1 MATSSHIT
9 IYSTSKSA
17 WDAMYEAIEAA
28 KQSVYWE
35 LYIFVDDEA
44 GGRFFDL
51 LAKKAQEKIDVK
63 LIIDGLGS
71 FSVPR
76 SRIEKLRAAGVDVRV
91 FQERKHRYR
100 GIWRA
105 MISRTHR
112 KVLVVDE
119 EIGFIGGVN
128 IQKNMSDWLDVQLRI
143 EGKAVR
149 SLLRTF
155 AKMYRI
161 CGGPK
166 EHVKHLLQQPP
177 RSPRQNRDI
186 EFIYDDAHDKKS
198 NTRELYTNALEQAQK
213 NVTLF
218 TPYYF
223 PDKKFLQALWAARKR
238 GVRVDLLMPWRTDVR
253 IATYAAYAWM
263 SLMHK
268 LGVNVHV
275 VDRMMHG
282 KGVLVDDEWAMVG
295 SSNIDPTSFYDNYE
309 ANAVVRDKKAVQE
322 LRGTLNH
329 WMEESRRLLPE
340 EWEKRGFLMRIQETI
355 AYWLYRLWH
364 RQY

>member
-1 MATSSHIT
+1 MTLSQIN
-9 IYSTSKSA
+9 IYSTSKTA
-17 WDAMYEAIEAA
+17 WNAMYEAISQA
-28 KQSVYWE
+28 KKSVYWE

-44 GGRFFDL
+44 GARFFDL
-51 LAKKAQEKIDVK
+51 LSKKATEGVDVK
-63 LIIDGLGS
+63 LIIDALGS
-71 FSVPR
+71 FSVSR
-76 SRIEKLRAAGVDVRV
+76 GRIESLRANGVDVRV

-119 EIGFIGGVN
+119 TIGFIGGVN
-128 IQKNMSDWLDVQLRI
+128 IQKNMSDWLDMQLRI

-166 EHVKHLLQQPP
+166 EQVKHLL
-177 RSPRQNRDI
+177 RKTERDPWDKKDVQ
-186 EFIYDDAHDKKS
+186 FVYDDAHDKKS
-198 NTRELYTNALEQAQK
+198 NARELYTDALGNAK
-213 NVTLF
+213 KRVILF

-223 PDKKFLQALWAARKR
+223 PDRKFLQALWAARKR

-253 IATYAAYAWM
+253 IATFAAYALM
-263 SLMHK
+263 SLMHT

-309 ANAVVRDKKAVQE
+309 ANAVVRDKKAVKE
-322 LRGTLNH
+322 LRGTLNN

-340 EWEKRGFLMRIQETI
+340 EWAKRGWLMRVQEFI

>member
-1 MATSSHIT
+1 M
-9 IYSTSKSA
+9 
-17 WDAMYEAIEAA
+17 
-28 KQSVYWE
+28 
-35 LYIFVDDEA
+35 
-44 GGRFFDL
+44 
-51 LAKKAQEKIDVK
+51 
-63 LIIDGLGS
+63 
-71 FSVPR
+71 
-76 SRIEKLRAAGVDVRV
+76 
-91 FQERKHRYR
+91 
-100 GIWRA
+100 

-119 EIGFIGGVN
+119 KIGFIGGVN
-128 IQKNMSDWLDVQLRI
+128 IQKEMGDWLDMQLRI

-166 EHVKHLLQQPP
+166 QNVKHLLT
-177 RSPRQNRDI
+177 RTARDPWDKKDVQ
-186 EFIYDDAHDKKS
+186 FVYDDAHDKKS
-198 NTRELYTNALEQAQK
+198 NTRELYTSALDKAK
-213 NVTLF
+213 TRVTLF

-223 PDKKFLQALWAARKR
+223 PDKKFLQALWSARKR
-238 GVRVDLLMPWRTDVR
+238 GVRVDLLLPWRTDVR

-263 SLMHK
+263 TIMHK

-275 VDRMMHG
+275 IDRMMHG

-309 ANAVVRDKKAVQE
+309 ANAVVRDKVAVKE
-322 LRGTLNH
+322 LQGTLNQ
-329 WMEESRRLLPE
+329 WLEESRRILPE
-340 EWEKRGFLMRIQETI
+340 EWAKRGFFMRVQEFI